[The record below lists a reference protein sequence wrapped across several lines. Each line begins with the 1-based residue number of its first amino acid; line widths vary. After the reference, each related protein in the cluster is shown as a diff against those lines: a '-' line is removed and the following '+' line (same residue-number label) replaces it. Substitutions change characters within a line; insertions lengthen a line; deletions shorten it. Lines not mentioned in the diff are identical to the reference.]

1 MSTNLSSPAP
11 RFSPPPADEAFGDAL
26 VSSGSGGHRPQR
38 VASTGGS
45 GRLGYGKP
53 QYRHGSL
60 VQRTWYEIAFNP
72 RRWSAGHWALLGVL
86 ITVLADVFVFFYAS
100 NLFGIDRKFEIE
112 MWLLTAG
119 IAGFL
124 TIAMALWGIIF
135 NSARGAAIFA
145 IILGLPFGAP
155 PAWLVGNTIIQL
167 MANGG
172 TLPVAPPL
180 W

>member
-1 MSTNLSSPAP
+1 M
-11 RFSPPPADEAFGDAL
+11 
-26 VSSGSGGHRPQR
+26 
-38 VASTGGS
+38 
-45 GRLGYGKP
+45 
-53 QYRHGSL
+53 
-60 VQRTWYEIAFNP
+60 
-72 RRWSAGHWALLGVL
+72 
-86 ITVLADVFVFFYAS
+86 LADVFVFFYAS

-124 TIAMALWGIIF
+124 TIALALWGIIF

-145 IILGLPFGAP
+145 LILGLPFGAP
-155 PAWLVGNTIIQL
+155 PAWLVGNTLVQL

>member
-11 RFSPPPADEAFGDAL
+11 RFSPPPADEEFDDGLLGAAPGPRRPARL
-26 VSSGSGGHRPQR
+26 V
-38 VASTGGS
+38 STGGRP
-45 GRLGYGKP
+45 GFDTP
-53 QYRHGSL
+53 QHRHGTV

-124 TIAMALWGIIF
+124 TIALALWGIIF

-145 IILGLPFGAP
+145 LILGFPFGAP
-155 PAWLVGNTIIQL
+155 PAWLVGNTLVQL